1 MCCVRTEPASPLV
14 SILCGVIGAVVV
26 VFLVIVVTMKVRI
39 LLSPASHFKHPL
51 SEFYSFNIMCNLEK
65 CCDAACNVKR
75 RMEKVKLTVLP
86 TKDATNYPSCPRGPV
101 LALAAS
107 APSL

>member
-39 LLSPASHFKHPL
+39 LLSPTSHFKHLL
-51 SEFYSFNIMCNLEK
+51 SEFYSFNIMCCVIWNQLEK
-65 CCDAACNVKR
+65 LEAAK
-75 RMEKVKLTVLP
+75 
-86 TKDATNYPSCPRGPV
+86 
-101 LALAAS
+101 AA
-107 APSL
+107 

>member
-51 SEFYSFNIMCNLEK
+51 SEFYSFNIMCFVIWKN
-65 CCDAACNVKR
+65 AAMLLVMLKGGW
-75 RMEKVKLTVLP
+75 KK
-86 TKDATNYPSCPRGPV
+86 
-101 LALAAS
+101 
-107 APSL
+107 